1 MRAGNMV
8 REGGREEGLI
18 FAFRGVTAT
27 VFGVGRTF
35 MMRMM
40 MMLRIERL
48 EPQMALPLTTVLAH
62 CAARAKI
69 HRNRMNG
76 EYHLAKKCLVSEQPK
91 PAARLCS
98 WKLIITFPRA
108 IFSRELHWVALWWFL
123 E

>member
-1 MRAGNMV
+1 MV

-48 EPQMALPLTTVLAH
+48 EPQMASPLPTMVLAH

-69 HRNRMNG
+69 HRNRMENTIW
-76 EYHLAKKCLVSEQPK
+76 PK
-91 PAARLCS
+91 N
-98 WKLIITFPRA
+98 
-108 IFSRELHWVALWWFL
+108 AL
-123 E
+123 

>member
-48 EPQMALPLTTVLAH
+48 EPQTAPPLPLPLTTVLAH
-62 CAARAKI
+62 CAARGK
-69 HRNRMNG
+69 NTP
-76 EYHLAKKCLVSEQPK
+76 E
-91 PAARLCS
+91 
-98 WKLIITFPRA
+98 
-108 IFSRELHWVALWWFL
+108 
-123 E
+123 